1 VFLNVSTFFRIR
13 HVEVWNDGELPP
25 SITPENILDSH
36 ASYPRN
42 KNLAFAFYKAGFIES
57 WGRGWQK
64 ICNGFKEAGL
74 PAPTIESK
82 QGGVLVTFQRNNVN
96 LKMTDGTQIGTQ
108 ITTESTGKSTP
119 KSTLKSTLKGTR
131 KSILEII
138 KSNPNITL
146 DQVAAQLRKNP
157 RGIDKHIKIL
167 REQGLLRRVDGNNG
181 GHWEIIE

>member
-1 VFLNVSTFFRIR
+1 MNQ
-13 HVEVWNDGELPP
+13 
-25 SITPENILDSH
+25 ENQNIE
-36 ASYPRN
+36 
-42 KNLAFAFYKAGFIES
+42 YK
-57 WGRGWQK
+57 
-64 ICNGFKEAGL
+64 
-74 PAPTIESK
+74 
-82 QGGVLVTFQRNNVN
+82 GGVLVTFQRNNVN

>member
-1 VFLNVSTFFRIR
+1 MNQ
-13 HVEVWNDGELPP
+13 
-25 SITPENILDSH
+25 ENQNIE
-36 ASYPRN
+36 
-42 KNLAFAFYKAGFIES
+42 YK
-57 WGRGWQK
+57 
-64 ICNGFKEAGL
+64 
-74 PAPTIESK
+74 
-82 QGGVLVTFQRNNVN
+82 GGVLVTFQRNNVN

-119 KSTLKSTLKGTR
+119 KSTLKGTR

-181 GHWEIIE
+181 GHWEIIDKEEK

>member
-1 VFLNVSTFFRIR
+1 MQVDAEYMTSDGRIDLLIRTSDYIYIIECKLDASAKIALRQIERKDYPLPWSVDKRTIFLI
-13 HVEVWNDGELPP
+13 
-25 SITPENILDSH
+25 
-36 ASYPRN
+36 
-42 KNLAFAFYKAGFIES
+42 
-57 WGRGWQK
+57 
-64 ICNGFKEAGL
+64 GL
-74 PAPTIESK
+74 NFSSK
-82 QGGVLVTFQRNNVN
+82 TRRLEEW
-96 LKMTDGTQIGTQ
+96 QIGQ
-108 ITTESTGKSTP
+108 KSTGKDAQKSTP

-181 GHWEIIE
+181 GHWEIIDKD

>member
-1 VFLNVSTFFRIR
+1 M
-13 HVEVWNDGELPP
+13 
-25 SITPENILDSH
+25 
-36 ASYPRN
+36 
-42 KNLAFAFYKAGFIES
+42 
-57 WGRGWQK
+57 
-64 ICNGFKEAGL
+64 KEAL
-74 PAPTIESK
+74 T
-82 QGGVLVTFQRNNVN
+82 VN
-96 LKMTDGTQIGTQ
+96 TTET
-108 ITTESTGKSTP
+108 TTESSPKGSPKRTPKRTLKRTPKSTP